1 MGNKK
6 IYTFS
11 FTGASALI
19 VETLVVAEEL
29 NRLQDWGATEASL
42 VRHNLLNKVKAA
54 TFKREFQEIKK
65 RLALLSSK
73 QLEVLVQGDLE
84 EAKAIVL
91 LSLAKTYAI
100 FRDFVIEVVR
110 YKYLL
115 FDRMLSESDYT
126 RFYNAKSLEHPELE
140 ALSEAT
146 TKKVKQR
153 MFTLLEQ
160 VGLISQTKDGII
172 QKPFLSTQ
180 VVEAIIED
188 DPALLSIFLCSA
200 EEVRMM
206 MQNLN
211 HA

>member
-29 NRLQDWGATEASL
+29 SRLQDWKATEASL

-126 RFYNAKSLEHPELE
+126 RFYNTKSLEHPELE